1 MVVYDFNIRKPVVG
15 PSETN
20 AKLIVDP
27 DAVLP
32 LAKNNSHRRWA
43 NRIINVVYGT
53 YHVLVSCPIGIAAQ
67 MPDVPRSKY
76 WRYHA
81 HFTAIPG

>member
-43 NRIINVVYGT
+43 KLRIINVV
-53 YHVLVSCPIGIAAQ
+53 
-67 MPDVPRSKY
+67 
-76 WRYHA
+76 
-81 HFTAIPG
+81 